1 MGITEREFL
10 LLVGIIAILI
20 TCLLAEWE
28 MRVDDE
34 EIIVEKPIRRER
46 NFHSETFD
54 ELDKNKVYKW

>member
-10 LLVGIIAILI
+10 LLFGMVAIIA
-20 TCLLAEWE
+20 TCLISEWE
-28 MRVDDE
+28 LKDEE
-34 EIIVEKPIRRER
+34 EIIEAEPIRKER

>member
-10 LLVGIIAILI
+10 LLVGMVAIIA
-20 TCLLAEWE
+20 TCLISEWE
-28 MRVDDE
+28 LKDEE
-34 EIIVEKPIRRER
+34 EIIEAEPIRKEH